1 MLSASA
7 GGYSVPTENEND
19 NYRSV
24 VADLKSLIRHVQAS
38 IALVETAIARESSEG
53 NQDAAADIFVLDD
66 VTPAYEKAHAAL
78 KASGADLDAALQF
91 ILDAKNWM
99 PEVLDANNARRQ
111 RE

>member
-24 VADLKSLIRHVQAS
+24 VADLKSLIRHVQ
-38 IALVETAIARESSEG
+38 TAIARECSEG